1 MPLAAEEP
9 PFPTARLSTGRANF
23 AQLPP
28 LEDVLTSRVNRA
40 YKWTVSRFWQHGLPP
55 AVPVPSSLRR

>member
-9 PFPTARLSTGRANF
+9 PFPTTQLSTGRAHL

-28 LEDVLTSRVNRA
+28 LKMS
-40 YKWTVSRFWQHGLPP
+40 
-55 AVPVPSSLRR
+55 